1 MESKKSNVGT
11 MYAPMLPILTALESA
26 DPSREGSLWV
36 ADDMSLIQNDPLP
49 VDLEQRGEGSSPSPA
64 RSFVKL
70 QEQG

>member
-1 MESKKSNVGT
+1 MESKKSNVRT
-11 MYAPMLPILTALESA
+11 MYVPMLPILTTLESA
-26 DPSREGSLWV
+26 DPSGEGSLWV

-49 VDLEQRGEGSSPSPA
+49 VDLEQCGEGSSPSPA